1 MRNAAPIR
9 LAASAALLV
18 VAFALAPGNA
28 VAQGAGNGA
37 GAGAAVQDAAKP
49 ARSRKKAE
57 GPKKEPTAG
66 QMAARE
72 RQRKCA
78 GEWKVAKAGGK
89 TGSTKWPQFWS
100 QCNTRLKEQRA

>member
-1 MRNAAPIR
+1 MRNAAIR

-18 VAFALAPGNA
+18 VACALAPGNA
-28 VAQGAGNGA
+28 VAQGAG
-37 GAGAAVQDAAKP
+37 AATEEAAKP

-72 RQRKCA
+72 RQKKCA
-78 GEWKVAKAGGK
+78 AEWKVAKAGGK
-89 TGSTKWPQFWS
+89 VGSTKWPQFWS